1 MHIYGP
7 QSLHG
12 PQAINAPHSAKAAK
26 PAAPTE
32 GTPIKDEVNI
42 SDAARFIEQAAK
54 VPEVRQERIDSIR
67 EQIANGTYETQ
78 AKFDVAVDRLLD
90 EIG

>member
-12 PQAINAPHSAKAAK
+12 PQSIGAPHSARTAK
-26 PAAPTE
+26 PATPAE
-32 GTPIKDEVNI
+32 GTAIKDEVNI
-42 SDAARFIEQAAK
+42 SDAARFIEQAAQ
-54 VPEVRQERIDSIR
+54 VPEMRQDRVNSIR
-67 EQIANGTYETQ
+67 QQIADGTYETQ
-78 AKFDVAVDRLLD
+78 DKFDVAVDRLLD